1 MASGSRVVFCTD
13 LKVLDDWATR
23 TGLTLPP
30 SGDALSQS
38 YGRAHPWLL
47 HLKDQ
52 LVQRFGW
59 TEVPAGDRM
68 LFSVQCNVKGPS
80 GETLTLTLP
89 SFPTSF
95 FSPNRLGAFQ
105 AAFQSP
111 LFANT
116 RHSISA
122 VADLLHL
129 LQCLMP
135 GLLTV
140 AMTEQVAG
148 QGTWTTARG
157 LPPVEWVDL
166 NKDQLAKILGGD
178 HFNRLR
184 LAAAD
189 KTKSFTTS
197 CK

>member
-1 MASGSRVVFCTD
+1 
-13 LKVLDDWATR
+13 
-23 TGLTLPP
+23 
-30 SGDALSQS
+30 
-38 YGRAHPWLL
+38 
-47 HLKDQ
+47 
-52 LVQRFGW
+52 
-59 TEVPAGDRM
+59 M

-95 FSPNRLGAFQ
+95 FSPNRQAGFQ

-111 LFANT
+111 LIANT

-122 VADLLHL
+122 VADLLYL

-140 AMTEQVAG
+140 AFTEAVNG
-148 QGTWTTARG
+148 KMWTTSRG

-166 NKDQLAKILGGD
+166 NKDQLANILGGD
-178 HFNRLR
+178 HYARLR
-184 LAAAD
+184 AAAAD
-189 KTKSFTTS
+189 KKMAFTAS